1 MIRKAL
7 LKDVPNI
14 QNLVNYYADKNQMLP
29 KSLSVLYEN
38 IRDFWVEE
46 DEDGNILGCVAAS
59 VCWEDL
65 AEIKSLAV
73 REDCQKKGLGRK
85 LVLKGIEELKDLGIK
100 KVFTLTYSVGFFE
113 KIGFVLIDKKKLPQK
128 IWTECVY
135 CPKFPDCGEE
145 AMMLEID
152 TKN

>member
-1 MIRKAL
+1 MIIRKAL
-7 LKDVPNI
+7 LNDVPEI
-14 QNLVNYYADKNQMLP
+14 QNLVNYYANKNEMLP

-38 IRDFWVEE
+38 IRDFFVAYDDKGEFM
-46 DEDGNILGCVAAS
+46 GCVAAS

-73 REDCQKKGLGRK
+73 KEKFQKMGIGRK
-85 LVLKGIEELKDLGIK
+85 LVESGIEELKSLGVK
-100 KVFTLTYSVGFFE
+100 KVFTLTYSVDFFKKCE
-113 KIGFVLIDKKKLPQK
+113 FSLIDKKLLPQK

-145 AMMLEID
+145 AMMREI
-152 TKN
+152 

>member
-1 MIRKAL
+1 MIIRKAL
-7 LKDVPNI
+7 LKDVPDI
-14 QNLVNYYADKNQMLP
+14 QNLVNYYANKNEMLP

-38 IRDFWVEE
+38 IRNFYVAIE
-46 DEDGNILGCVAAS
+46 DEKLIGCCAGAVT
-59 VCWEDL
+59 WEDL

-73 REDCQKKGLGRK
+73 DENYQG
-85 LVLKGIEELKDLGIK
+85 KGIGRLLVEKSIEDLKNLGVE

-113 KIGFVLIDKKKLPQK
+113 KLGFEMIDKKKLPQK

-145 AMMLEID
+145 AMILPL
-152 TKN
+152 